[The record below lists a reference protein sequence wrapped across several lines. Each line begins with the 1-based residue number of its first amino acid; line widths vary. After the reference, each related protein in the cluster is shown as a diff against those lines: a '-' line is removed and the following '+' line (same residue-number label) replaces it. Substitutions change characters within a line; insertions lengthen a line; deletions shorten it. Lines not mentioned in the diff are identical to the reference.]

1 MTKPNDA
8 DRDFDG
14 SRCSASCVHPFYCT
28 AFATTPQ
35 EPKMGLS
42 NQEIER
48 KLYEASKYITET
60 LEECFPTTPEGVA
73 ALEKQFAN
81 EGPIEL
87 PESLRDAS
95 KVLDRIIKR
104 EKRRCPKCGK
114 VGQMFTADLDWCP
127 ACKHQWPG
135 A

>member
-1 MTKPNDA
+1 
-8 DRDFDG
+8 
-14 SRCSASCVHPFYCT
+14 
-28 AFATTPQ
+28 
-35 EPKMGLS
+35 MGLS
-42 NQEIER
+42 KKEIER
-48 KLYEASKYITET
+48 KLYEASKYITDT

-73 ALEKQFAN
+73 AEEERQRR

-95 KVLDRIIKR
+95 KVLERIQ
-104 EKRRCPKCGK
+104 ENQKRRCPKCGK

-127 ACKHQWPG
+127 ACNHQWPG